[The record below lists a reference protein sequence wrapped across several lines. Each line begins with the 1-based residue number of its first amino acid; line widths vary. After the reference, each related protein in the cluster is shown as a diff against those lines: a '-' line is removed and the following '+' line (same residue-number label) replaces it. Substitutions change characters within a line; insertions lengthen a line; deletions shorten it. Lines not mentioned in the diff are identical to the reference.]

1 MVNITINGKS
11 IQVKDNTTILDACRS
26 LNIEIPTLCHLNL
39 HEINYYNAPASCR
52 ACVVELADGRLVTSC
67 STICQEGMDIRT
79 ETRNAVRARRNVV
92 ELLLSDHP
100 KDCLICGK
108 NLNCELQTM
117 ARDMGIWHIKYEGET
132 SNYPVD
138 KGAHAILRDPNKCI
152 LCMRCVTMCS
162 NIQTVHAL
170 SPVERGF
177 DTYVG
182 SAFELPMNQ
191 TTCTFCG
198 QCVSVCPTG
207 ALLEVN
213 NTEQVWEA
221 LDSDKHVIVQTAPA
235 IRVAIGEEFGFA
247 PGTNVTGKLV
257 RALKDLGFAGVF
269 DTNFAAD
276 LTIAE
281 EGAEFIQRLEN
292 GGPFPLITSCCPA
305 WVNFMESQFED
316 FLENPSTSKSP
327 HQMFGAVAKSYYAK
341 MKGVRPEDIVVV
353 SVMPCVA
360 KKEESLRAE
369 LSTEGLAD
377 VDIVVTTR
385 ELARLIREAGISFEH
400 LEDADFDNPL
410 GESTGGATIFGATGG
425 VITATL
431 RSCQKLLTGDENL
444 VLEFEELK
452 GFKGIKQTTV
462 NVAGHELK
470 IAVTN
475 GLGNI
480 RTILEGIRAGEMD
493 FHAVEVMACPGGCIG
508 GAGQPYHHGD
518 LSILE
523 KRTKAIYD
531 ADKEKTLRISTDNP
545 DVQKLYEEY
554 LGEVGGHRAHELLH
568 TSYTPRTKF

>member
-1 MVNITINGKS
+1 
-11 IQVKDNTTILDACRS
+11 
-26 LNIEIPTLCHLNL
+26 
-39 HEINYYNAPASCR
+39 
-52 ACVVELADGRLVTSC
+52 
-67 STICQEGMDIRT
+67 
-79 ETRNAVRARRNVV
+79 
-92 ELLLSDHP
+92 
-100 KDCLICGK
+100 
-108 NLNCELQTM
+108 
-117 ARDMGIWHIKYEGET
+117 
-132 SNYPVD
+132 
-138 KGAHAILRDPNKCI
+138 
-152 LCMRCVTMCS
+152 MRCVTMCS